1 VTFFAKVLTFLD
13 KHALRE
19 RYRLPEPTGYL
30 LPFRPG
36 KVICLGRNY
45 AAHAAET
52 GAKIPEEPVIFSKSP
67 DSCIG
72 DGEPILTRESYGRVD
87 YEAELAFVVGR
98 RARYVAEDEAADYIA
113 GYTIF
118 NDVTARGIQQADI
131 GQGLPWFRSKSID
144 TFGPMGPVIALPDEM
159 PWPVEV
165 DVELRV
171 NGVVR
176 QQSNTSKFLFT
187 IPNVLSYITRF
198 MTLEPGDVVST
209 GTPDGISAIAPGD
222 MIEITIPQIGVLK
235 NPVAPSRART
245 LR

>member
-1 VTFFAKVLTFLD
+1 
-13 KHALRE
+13 
-19 RYRLPEPTGYL
+19 
-30 LPFRPG
+30 
-36 KVICLGRNY
+36 
-45 AAHAAET
+45 
-52 GAKIPEEPVIFSKSP
+52 
-67 DSCIG
+67 
-72 DGEPILTRESYGRVD
+72 VD
-87 YEAELAFVVGR
+87 
-98 RARYVAEDEAADYIA
+98 I
-113 GYTIF
+113 
-118 NDVTARGIQQADI
+118 
-131 GQGLPWFRSKSID
+131 
-144 TFGPMGPVIALPDEM
+144 
-159 PWPVEV
+159 
-165 DVELRV
+165 ELRV